1 MIRYES
7 ILVAYSLSFPQVD
20 QWAKI
25 EKEDKGSLNAINI
38 EKRGVCAHIL

>member
-1 MIRYES
+1 MIRYEL
-7 ILVAYSLSFPQVD
+7 ILTAYSLSFPKVD

-25 EKEDKGSLNAINI
+25 EKEDKGSFNAINI

>member
-20 QWAKI
+20 QWVKI
-25 EKEDKGSLNAINI
+25 EEEDKGSLNAINR